1 MSYNGSGQGVSWYL
15 LLANVQRG
23 SGELSSPL
31 SDGALVSTAHQYQ
44 TGLWRAQLTNVGRI
58 WQKLTRLWENEDCSG
73 GGAAAGPAALSR
85 CKLLSNTCRRQGL
98 RSLEAWRGGDTELL
112 ETIALLCC
120 CTLV

>member
-44 TGLWRAQLTNVGRI
+44 TGALASAAHQCRTDLAEADKTVG
-58 WQKLTRLWENEDCSG
+58 K
-73 GGAAAGPAALSR
+73 
-85 CKLLSNTCRRQGL
+85 
-98 RSLEAWRGGDTELL
+98 
-112 ETIALLCC
+112 
-120 CTLV
+120 